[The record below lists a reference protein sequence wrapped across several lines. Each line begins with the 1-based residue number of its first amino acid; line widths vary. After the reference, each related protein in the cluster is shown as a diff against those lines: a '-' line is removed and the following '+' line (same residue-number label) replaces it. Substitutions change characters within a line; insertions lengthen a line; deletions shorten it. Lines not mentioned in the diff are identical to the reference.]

1 MLMPLSKPGGDLNRF
16 DSRSDV
22 QLSRGSKVIEIR
34 NAGIDKGP
42 RYNDGYPKWL
52 CFLLALGDDSTDE
65 EIFAVL
71 PRQAYSIHVESLR
84 VSLNLTC
91 MTLDGPT
98 LGNSWLLMMKP
109 R

>member
-1 MLMPLSKPGGDLNRF
+1 MKSEMR
-16 DSRSDV
+16 
-22 QLSRGSKVIEIR
+22 
-34 NAGIDKGP
+34 GIDKGP

-84 VSLNLTC
+84 VTLNLH
-91 MTLDGPT
+91 DSGRS
-98 LGNSWLLMMKP
+98 NSWQLLVVDDETKMKKNTKSKTNSHTQQTIV
-109 R
+109 

>member
-1 MLMPLSKPGGDLNRF
+1 MLMLLSKAGEALSRF
-16 DSRSDV
+16 DSRSV
-22 QLSRGSKVIEIR
+22 FGYR
-34 NAGIDKGP
+34 AIDKGP
-42 RYNDGYPKWL
+42 RYNGGYPKGL
-52 CFLLALGDDSTDE
+52 CFILALGDDSTDE
-65 EIFAVL
+65 ETFAVL

-84 VSLNLTC
+84 VTLNLTC